1 MLESLVK
8 YYVINKN
15 ILAELMRVSEKLKPD
30 AKKKIIP
37 KQTYDKLKLF
47 LFLIS

>member
-1 MLESLVK
+1 MK
-8 YYVINKN
+8 YYVINEN
-15 ILAELMRVSEKLKPD
+15 ILAELIRVSEKLKPD

-47 LFLIS
+47 LSLMS